1 MSEELNISEPI
12 NDEKALAGSSKKR
25 KVTGWL
31 RTKPIET
38 IETTNE
44 QEASGE
50 DFKPVKEEA
59 LAGSSKK
66 RVLTG
71 WLRTKPIETIETTN
85 EQEAS
90 GEDFKPVEEEADMV
104 SEEQEA
110 VTASKKRKYANRR
123 KKAIGGKRRK
133 KQPTRDQPH
142 EKVVKEKAHTYT
154 VAFVR
159 HW

>member
-12 NDEKALAGSSKKR
+12 NKEEALAGPSKKR
-25 KVTGWL
+25 KVTTGWL

-44 QEASGE
+44 QEASRE

-59 LAGSSKK
+59 DL
-66 RVLTG
+66 
-71 WLRTKPIETIETTN
+71 
-85 EQEAS
+85 
-90 GEDFKPVEEEADMV
+90 V

-123 KKAIGGKRRK
+123 KKSIGGKRRK
-133 KQPTRDQPH
+133 KQPTRRDQPR

>member
-1 MSEELNISEPI
+1 MSEELIISEPI

-50 DFKPVKEEA
+50 DFKPVK
-59 LAGSSKK
+59 
-66 RVLTG
+66 
-71 WLRTKPIETIETTN
+71 
-85 EQEAS
+85 
-90 GEDFKPVEEEADMV
+90 EEADMV

>member
-12 NDEKALAGSSKKR
+12 NEEEALAGPSKKR
-25 KVTGWL
+25 KVTTGWL

-44 QEASGE
+44 QEASRE

-59 LAGSSKK
+59 DL
-66 RVLTG
+66 
-71 WLRTKPIETIETTN
+71 
-85 EQEAS
+85 
-90 GEDFKPVEEEADMV
+90 V

-110 VTASKKRKYANRR
+110 VTASKKRKYAKRR
-123 KKAIGGKRRK
+123 KKAIGGAARTNDLIGGKRRK
-133 KQPTRDQPH
+133 KQPTRRDQPR